1 MNRQGGPEADTK
13 ILHRFPAGTIAFRL
27 VVEVSMMGRIIAADT
42 AIDSETIEQLRVK
55 CVQDAKKSNGQ
66 ISFRDALRFCDL
78 LP

>member
-1 MNRQGGPEADTK
+1 M
-13 ILHRFPAGTIAFRL
+13 LFRL
-27 VVEVSMMGRIIAADT
+27 VVEGSMMGRIIAADT
-42 AIDSETIEQLRVK
+42 AMDNKTIEQLRVK

>member
-1 MNRQGGPEADTK
+1 M
-13 ILHRFPAGTIAFRL
+13 LFRL
-27 VVEVSMMGRIIAADT
+27 VVEVSMMGRIIAAD
-42 AIDSETIEQLRVK
+42 AAMGNETIEQLRVK

>member
-1 MNRQGGPEADTK
+1 M
-13 ILHRFPAGTIAFRL
+13 LFRL

-42 AIDSETIEQLRVK
+42 AIDNETIEQLRVK
-55 CVQDAKKSNGQ
+55 CVQDAKKSNRQ